1 MKESLMSPMA
11 LAEACGESMF
21 GADNASQA
29 LGMKLESI
37 EPGRAVMTM
46 KVRRDMLN
54 GHSSCHGGFIF
65 TLADSAFAFACNSRN
80 VSTVGQACSIDYV
93 RPVREGETLSA
104 LAVER
109 HLAGRTGLY
118 DVTVSN
124 ENGEDIAYFRGKS
137 YRINSTVLPS

>member
-1 MKESLMSPMA
+1 MKESLMSPAA
-11 LAEACGESMF
+11 LAAACGDSMYS
-21 GADNASQA
+21 ADNASQA
-29 LGMKLESI
+29 LGIKLESI

-54 GHSSCHGGFIF
+54 GYSTCHGGFIF
-65 TLADSAFAFACNSRN
+65 SLADSAFAFACNSRN

-93 RPVREGETLSA
+93 RPGREGETLSA

-124 ENGEDIAYFRGKS
+124 ESGEEIAYFRGKS

>member
-1 MKESLMSPMA
+1 MKESQMDPVA
-11 LAEACGESMF
+11 LAAACGDSMYR
-21 GADNASQA
+21 ADNASQA
-29 LGMKLESI
+29 LGIKLENI

-54 GHSSCHGGFIF
+54 GHSTCHGGFIF
-65 TLADSAFAFACNSRN
+65 SLADSAFAFACNSRN
-80 VSTVGQACSIDYV
+80 VSTVGQGCSIDYV
-93 RPVREGETLSA
+93 RPGREGETLSA
-104 LAVER
+104 VAVER

-124 ENGEDIAYFRGKS
+124 ESGEEIAYFRGKS